1 MNEVILDL
9 SSFYRIISANSD
21 KKELQYFLDIQ
32 AIYESSLGG
41 CNCNRKGREEN
52 AQNYFKMKIT
62 NATPEDLQKVKTLL
76 NFTKISFKD
85 NHNQIFLE
93 V

>member
-1 MNEVILDL
+1 MNEIILDL
-9 SSFYRIISANSD
+9 SSFSRLISDNLD
-21 KKELQYFLDIQ
+21 KQEFKYFLDIPP
-32 AIYESSLGG
+32 IYESSLGG
-41 CNCNRKGREEN
+41 CNCNRSGREEN

-62 NATPEDLQKVKTLL
+62 NAIPEDLQKVKTLL

-85 NHNQIFLE
+85 KHDQIFLE

>member
-9 SSFYRIISANSD
+9 SSFYSVISANSD

-41 CNCNRKGREEN
+41 CNCNRKSRQEN

-62 NATPEDLQKVKTLL
+62 NANPEDFQKIKTLL
-76 NFTKISFKD
+76 NFSKISFKD
-85 NHNQIFLE
+85 NNEQIFLE

>member
-1 MNEVILDL
+1 MNEIILDL
-9 SSFYRIISANSD
+9 SSFSRLISDNLD
-21 KKELQYFLDIQ
+21 KQEFKYFLDIQ
-32 AIYESSLGG
+32 SIYQSSLGG
-41 CNCNRKGREEN
+41 CNCNRSGREEN

-62 NATPEDLQKVKTLL
+62 NASPEDLEKVKTLL

-85 NHNQIFLE
+85 NHDQIFLE

>member
-1 MNEVILDL
+1 MNEIILDL
-9 SSFYRIISANSD
+9 SSFSRLISDNID
-21 KKELQYFLDIQ
+21 KQEFKYFLDIPP
-32 AIYESSLGG
+32 IYESSVGG
-41 CNCNRKGREEN
+41 CNCNRSGREQN

-76 NFTKISFKD
+76 NLTKISFKD
-85 NHNQIFLE
+85 SNDEIFLE